1 MMRPLRSAKA
11 ICCLSIATAYILLS
25 RKASLNI
32 YLVFKTDILVN
43 RLNTYNIFPLSML
56 TDFDEMRKDDERIL
70 TFTGDERKEIKILFE
85 IMLIEKKNS
94 NVFKENVLNSC
105 LNILISMIVNKLS
118 IGIERRD
125 DWYELFKYV

>member
-1 MMRPLRSAKA
+1 
-11 ICCLSIATAYILLS
+11 
-25 RKASLNI
+25 
-32 YLVFKTDILVN
+32 
-43 RLNTYNIFPLSML
+43 ML
-56 TDFDEMRKDDERIL
+56 ADFDEMRKDDERIL

-125 DWYELFKYV
+125 DWDELFKYV